1 MNIGFTG
8 TRYGFRPAQAAAFG
22 TLLANLAMEAAPNAF
37 RHGMCRGA
45 DYEAGEIAFRVSPLA
60 GIEVIG
66 HPGPDDDVWR
76 HHGCHV
82 HAMMP
87 ARPHLARNRDIVD
100 RSEHLIAAPAEM
112 VETERGGTWSTI
124 RYARKIGKPVTIIYP
139 DGSLG

>member
-8 TRYGFRPAQAAAFG
+8 TRHGMRPAQANAFG
-22 TLLANLAMEAAPNAF
+22 HVLSTLTMAVPSSF
-37 RHGMCRGA
+37 RHGMCKGA
-45 DYEAGEIAFRVSPLA
+45 DYEAGEIAFTIAELA
-60 GIEVIG
+60 LIEIIG
-66 HPGPDDDVWR
+66 HPGPAGDVWR
-76 HHGCHV
+76 HHGCHL
-82 HAMMP
+82 HAMLP
-87 ARPHLARNRDIVD
+87 PRPHLARNRDIVD